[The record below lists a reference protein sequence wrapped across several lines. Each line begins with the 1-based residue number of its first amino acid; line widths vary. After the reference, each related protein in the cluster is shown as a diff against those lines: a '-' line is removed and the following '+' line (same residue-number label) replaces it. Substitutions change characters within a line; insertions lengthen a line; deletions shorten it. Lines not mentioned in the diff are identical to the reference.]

1 MAPVGRTL
9 LVLGLMI
16 AAYGICVSIYGART
30 GRREWVDS
38 GRRSVYALAGVMTI
52 AWVIV
57 EAAFVRND
65 FSFNV
70 VAHHSSTTTPLFY
83 KLAAPW
89 SSQEGSLL
97 LWVWLMSL
105 WSSLVL
111 FLTRRRVREVAP
123 YATAVLL
130 GFAAFFTSLAAFF
143 ANPFTTTANP
153 PTEGAGLDPLLL
165 HPSMMIHPPMLY
177 SGYTLLA
184 IPFAFAV
191 GALITGKLNSEWI
204 SVSRRFA
211 LAAWLF
217 LGIGIVLGARWSYT
231 ELGWGGYWAWD
242 PVENAALMPWLCTTA
257 FIHSIMIQEKRGM
270 LKVWNVSLMLA
281 AGVLAV
287 LGTFLV
293 RSGILDSIHAFGA
306 STLGLPFVLL
316 LAVMI
321 AGAVG
326 LVLWRREQL
335 RSEAQL
341 DSLLSREAVFL
352 FQNLVL
358 VGMVFVI
365 FWITFFPLI
374 SQAVTGTKVSVGPP
388 AFRPF
393 IVPLA
398 LVLVALA
405 GVGPLIAWRRV
416 TVANLRRNFTVPVLA
431 GLAVCVVL
439 LVVGGV
445 SARPFALAMFA
456 LGAFVLA
463 SVAQELWRG
472 TGARRAMTRE
482 APPLALLS
490 LVRRNRRRYGGYIVH
505 AGLAVLL
512 IGVAASSSFQHS
524 RDVIL
529 VPGQHASVDGYQI
542 RYVRPT
548 VAATSQKISFGAV
561 LDVSKAGK
569 HVTRLSTTRGFY
581 PSQDPTQGLVGRFFN
596 GEADSNVGL
605 RAGLTKDIWTV
616 VNPDLTPLGTYI
628 NRANSVFA
636 AALTRVMSGMRG
648 LKAGQQ
654 QAALSTL
661 WTLRD
666 EAITGIAN
674 RYVTHPW
681 PVEFLLIVDPL
692 VTWIWIGAIIIA
704 SGGLIAL
711 WPVPSLAR
719 RRATVTA
726 RPRAAAPAVGAVAEP
741 VLASRREPA

>member
-9 LVLGLMI
+9 LILGLLV
-16 AAYGICVSIYGART
+16 AAYGIFASLYGARA
-30 GRREWVDS
+30 RKREWVDS
-38 GRRSVYALAGVMTI
+38 GRRSVYALAGLMTI

-57 EAAFVRND
+57 EAAFLRND

-70 VAHHSSTTTPLFY
+70 VVSHSSTTTPTFY

-111 FLTRRRVREVAP
+111 FLTRRRVREIAP

-143 ANPFTTTANP
+143 ANPFTTSSTP
-153 PTEGAGLDPLLL
+153 PAEGSGLDPLLL

-184 IPFAFAV
+184 IPFAFAI
-191 GALITGKLNSEWI
+191 GALITGRLNVEWI
-204 SVSRRFA
+204 SVTRRFA

-217 LGIGIVLGARWSYT
+217 LGVGIVLGARWSYT

-257 FIHSIMIQEKRGM
+257 FIHSMMIQEKRGM
-270 LKVWNVSLMLA
+270 LKVWNVSL
-281 AGVLAV
+281 VLASGTLAI

-293 RSGILDSIHAFGA
+293 RSGVLDSIHAFGA
-306 STLGLPFVLL
+306 STLGVPFVLL
-316 LAVMI
+316 LAAMI
-321 AGAVG
+321 VAGIG

-352 FQNLVL
+352 LQNMVL
-358 VGMVFVI
+358 VAMVFVI

-374 SQAVTGTKVSVGPP
+374 SEAVTGTKVSVGPP

-398 LVLVALA
+398 LILVGLA
-405 GVGPLIAWRRV
+405 GIGPIIAWRRV
-416 TVANLRRNFTVPVLA
+416 TAANLRRNFTLPVLA
-431 GLAVCVVL
+431 GTATLVVL
-439 LVVGGV
+439 LLVGGV
-445 SARPFALAMFA
+445 SARPFALATFA
-456 LGAFVLA
+456 LGTFVLV
-463 SVAQELWRG
+463 SVTQELWRG
-472 TGARRAMTRE
+472 AGARRAITRE
-482 APPLALLS
+482 SPPLALLR
-490 LVRRNRRRYGGYIVH
+490 LIRRNRRRYGGYIVH

-524 RDVIL
+524 RDVVL
-529 VPGQHASVDGYQI
+529 KPGQSTSVDGYVI
-542 RYVRPT
+542 HYVRPT
-548 VAATSQKISFGAV
+548 ASATAQKISFGAV
-561 LDVSKAGK
+561 LDVSRSGR
-569 HVTRLSTTRGFY
+569 HVTTLRTARGFY
-581 PSQDPTQGLVGRFFN
+581 PSQDPTQGPIGRFFN
-596 GEADSNVGL
+596 GEADSDVGL

-616 VNPDLTPLGTYI
+616 ANPDLSPLKGLI
-628 NRANSVFA
+628 DQGNRVFSAELAQTMTRVAKQSVA
-636 AALTRVMSGMRG
+636 QQRAAL
-648 LKAGQQ
+648 AP
-654 QAALSTL
+654 L
-661 WTLRD
+661 WQLRD
-666 EAITGIAN
+666 QAITEITA

-692 VTWIWIGAIIIA
+692 VTWIWLGAIIIA
-704 SGGLIAL
+704 GGGLIAL
-711 WPVPSLAR
+711 WPVPVPLWRRVRAE
-719 RRATVTA
+719 RRARATA
-726 RPRAAAPAVGAVAEP
+726 PPASPA
-741 VLASRREPA
+741 REPA